1 MAEKTDAS
9 KSVHAGHRE
18 RLRERL
24 RKEGLSSFSEHEV
37 LELLLTYAIPQ
48 RDVNPLAHELIARF
62 GSLSNVLNA
71 DESELMRVSGV
82 GSRAALLLSM
92 MPQLMRYYQLNALG
106 EKPVITNFAQA
117 KAYCQPLFLG
127 AREELAYMV
136 CLSQSGRVL
145 HLALMHTG
153 TIDEITLYPRSIVE
167 TAIRH
172 NAHSVVLAH
181 NHPGGTAEPSQAD
194 QDTTRKLAD
203 VLKGINIHFVD
214 HLIFAGESVYS
225 MMRTDRT
232 AKIGPD
238 GNFSYV
244 VRSSPA
250 PGRNRPLKEEPYEWI
265 SLCAQDLSSMEIKK
279 ENRI

>member
-1 MAEKTDAS
+1 MADQKEKS
-9 KSVHAGHRE
+9 IHAGHRE

-24 RKEGLSSFSEHEV
+24 RREGLASFSEHEV
-37 LELLLTYAIPQ
+37 LELLLTYAIAQ

-106 EKPVITNFAQA
+106 DKPVIINCAQA
-117 KAYCQPLFLG
+117 REYCRPLFVG
-127 AREELAYMV
+127 AREEHAYMV
-136 CLSQSGRVL
+136 CLDQSGRVL

-153 TIDEITLYPRSIVE
+153 TIDEVTLYPRRIVE
-167 TAIRH
+167 TALRH

-194 QDTTRKLAD
+194 MDTTRKLSAA
-203 VLKGINIHFVD
+203 LGAIGIRLAD
-214 HLIFAGESVYS
+214 HLIFSGEDVYS
-225 MMRTDRT
+225 MIHARFHDAME
-232 AKIGPD
+232 PD
-238 GNFSYV
+238 EDFSYV
-244 VRSSPA
+244 VKSSA
-250 PGRNRPLKEEPYEWI
+250 VPGRRGPLKEEICEWI
-265 SLCAQDLSSMEIKK
+265 ALNADDLV
-279 ENRI
+279 